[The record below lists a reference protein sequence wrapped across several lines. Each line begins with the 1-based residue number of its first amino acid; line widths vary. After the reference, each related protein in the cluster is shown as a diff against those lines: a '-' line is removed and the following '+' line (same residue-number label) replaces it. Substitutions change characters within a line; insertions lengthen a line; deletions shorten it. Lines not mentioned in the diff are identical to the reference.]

1 MALLLPFS
9 IRDKIIPYKC
19 VVIPQFGLKFELICL
34 NFVLTPW
41 ISQTLPNFQ
50 SQFSQKKEEVGSNDN
65 IALNQRC
72 IQLEALVLS
81 KIIVD
86 GCFGKTTLA
95 L

>member
-1 MALLLPFS
+1 MFKLCSNSMDFTASSKLSKSIFS
-9 IRDKIIPYKC
+9 KK
-19 VVIPQFGLKFELICL
+19 
-34 NFVLTPW
+34 
-41 ISQTLPNFQ
+41 
-50 SQFSQKKEEVGSNDN
+50 KKEEVGSCDN

-95 L
+95 LQNVNKTRIAQ